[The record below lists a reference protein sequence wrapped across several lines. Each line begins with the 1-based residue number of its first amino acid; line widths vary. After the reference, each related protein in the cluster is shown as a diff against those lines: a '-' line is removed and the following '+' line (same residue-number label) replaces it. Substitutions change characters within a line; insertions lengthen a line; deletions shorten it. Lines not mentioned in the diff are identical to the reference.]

1 MNWLRNMN
9 THLKQAWRWNK
20 HNMLSKELEISLIA
34 AVRDAQN
41 RKHEYVTLEH
51 VFFAILHDPK
61 TVDVI
66 VECGGNIDDLKSQVD
81 HYLKTKVESLPDGV
95 DQEPLQTLAFQR
107 LMHRVI
113 QHVQSS
119 GKKEA
124 EGGDVLA
131 AFYKEVDSYAAY
143 FLRKQGINRLDILKL
158 LSHTDIGE
166 RFRKSES
173 DTDEPTESK
182 RKKGALSEFTVNLTQ
197 EAANGQI
204 DPVIGRKPELN
215 RTMQVLCRRKKN
227 NPIFVGDPGVG
238 KTAIAE
244 GLALRINTGDVPES
258 LKNAEIYCLDMGSL
272 LAGTKFRGDF
282 EQRLKSVITEVSDLE
297 GAILFIDEI
306 HTVVGA
312 GSTTGSS
319 MDASNLLKPALTSS
333 KLKCIG
339 ATTYQ
344 EYRNLFDKDRAL
356 SRRFQKID
364 IPEPSTEDTVKIL
377 SGLKEKYE
385 EHFAIRYSTTAIRKA
400 AELSA
405 KFINERF
412 LPDKAID
419 VLDEAGAANSMLP
432 ASKKHQTISVNDI
445 EKVIAQMAR
454 VPIKVT
460 SRSKLEALQSLPDD
474 LKQVVFG
481 QDEAIHHII
490 TCIKRNK
497 AGLGHPEK
505 PIGSFLFT
513 GPTGVGKTE
522 VSRQISNLM
531 GIHFERYDMSE
542 YMEKHSVARL
552 IGAPPGYVGFEQG
565 GLLTEAI
572 RKNPHAVL
580 LLDEIE
586 KAHPD
591 IFNILLQ
598 IMDHA
603 ALTDNNGQES
613 DFRNVILIMTSNV
626 GSMER
631 GINAIGFDQSGSQRK
646 EQDAIEK
653 LFPPEFRNRLDAIAT
668 FNELPEAVVLK
679 IVDKFLKELEVKLV
693 EKKVVLEVSNS
704 VKAWLAKKGYNPEF
718 GARPLGRLIQKEI
731 SDQLSDEILFGQLA
745 KGGKVKITLKKD
757 KPFFQYF

>member
-1 MNWLRNMN
+1 
-9 THLKQAWRWNK
+9 
-20 HNMLSKELEISLIA
+20 
-34 AVRDAQN
+34 
-41 RKHEYVTLEH
+41 
-51 VFFAILHDPK
+51 
-61 TVDVI
+61 
-66 VECGGNIDDLKSQVD
+66 
-81 HYLKTKVESLPDGV
+81 
-95 DQEPLQTLAFQR
+95 
-107 LMHRVI
+107 
-113 QHVQSS
+113 
-119 GKKEA
+119 
-124 EGGDVLA
+124 
-131 AFYKEVDSYAAY
+131 
-143 FLRKQGINRLDILKL
+143 
-158 LSHTDIGE
+158 
-166 RFRKSES
+166 
-173 DTDEPTESK
+173 
-182 RKKGALSEFTVNLTQ
+182 
-197 EAANGQI
+197 
-204 DPVIGRKPELN
+204 
-215 RTMQVLCRRKKN
+215 
-227 NPIFVGDPGVG
+227 
-238 KTAIAE
+238 
-244 GLALRINTGDVPES
+244 
-258 LKNAEIYCLDMGSL
+258 
-272 LAGTKFRGDF
+272 
-282 EQRLKSVITEVSDLE
+282 
-297 GAILFIDEI
+297 
-306 HTVVGA
+306 
-312 GSTTGSS
+312 S
-319 MDASNLLKPALTSS
+319 MDASNILKPALTSS

-385 EHFAIRYSTTAIRKA
+385 EHFSIRYSATAIRKA

-432 ASKKHQTISVNDI
+432 ESKRHQTISVNDI
-445 EKVIAQMAR
+445 ERVISQIAR

-474 LKQVVFG
+474 LSQVVFG

-522 VSRQISNLM
+522 VSRQISNLL

-565 GLLTEAI
+565 GLLTESI

-603 ALTDNNGQES
+603 TLTDNNGQET

-631 GINAIGFDQSGSQRK
+631 GINAIGFDKSGNLRK
-646 EQDAIEK
+646 ENEAIEK

-668 FNELPEAVVLK
+668 FNELPESVVLK
-679 IVDKFLKELEVKLV
+679 IVDKFIKELEEKLT
-693 EKKVVLEVSNS
+693 EKKVNLTISGS
-704 VKAWLAKKGYNPEF
+704 AKTWLAKKGYNPEY
-718 GARPLGRLIQKEI
+718 GARPLSRLIQKEI
-731 SDQLSDEILFGQLA
+731 SDQLSDEILFGQLV
-745 KGGKVKITLKKD
+745 KGGKVNIRLKKD
-757 KPFFQYF
+757 QLVFQYQ